1 MTDTT
6 YNGWANRQ
14 TWAANLW
21 LTNDEDTYH
30 AAGRAQSPEEL
41 QELFEEML
49 GLESL
54 APIVIEFLDVDG
66 IDWDEI
72 YESFRDYREEHMFH
86 IVVIARDEEAQR
98 DLDNMPKDGIYD
110 DGEDV
115 FETLEEAESAARRN
129 AINAIEQ
136 FDGLVIGYKVN
147 LPDGKFFPAD

>member
-6 YNGWANRQ
+6 YNGWTNRS

-21 LTNDEDTYH
+21 LTNDENTYH
-30 AAGRAQSPEEL
+30 AAGHAQSPEEL

-66 IDWDEI
+66 IDWAEI
-72 YESFRDYREEHMFH
+72 YESFRDYREEHMFR
-86 IVVIARDEEAQR
+86 IVAVPRDEAAQR

-115 FETLEEAESAARRN
+115 FETLKEAERAARRN

-136 FDGLVIGYKVN
+136 FDGLVIGYRVDRA
-147 LPDGKFFPAD
+147 DGKFYAAD